1 MVQKVRE
8 VTVCAPRRYGR
19 YRYFLEVRIMG
30 EPAPTLTV
38 ILKNPSTAS
47 AESSD
52 PTVGKVEAWARK
64 NKFCRIRYVNLFA
77 LRSPYPEELNAHSY
91 RVMVGRENDA
101 WIERSLQGADVV
113 LAAWGNRTAW
123 IPRNTRK
130 ESPKSRACWKESE
143 SAPWELRPC
152 LATPGTASCGTGSL
166 YCANGHPV
174 FKSLSQSCFAGR
186 RFPRFQVQ

>member
-1 MVQKVRE
+1 MVQRKVRE

-30 EPAPTLTV
+30 EPASTLTV

-101 WIERSLQGADVV
+101 WIERSLQGADVM
-113 LAAWGNRTAW
+113 LAAWGNPNGVDPAKYEKRIAQVSRLLEGACVRALGPPTKRGY
-123 IPRNTRK
+123 PRHGLMWNGELPLRK
-130 ESPKSRACWKESE
+130 WR
-143 SAPWELRPC
+143 LD
-152 LATPGTASCGTGSL
+152 L
-166 YCANGHPV
+166 
-174 FKSLSQSCFAGR
+174 
-186 RFPRFQVQ
+186 